1 MAMTTRTV
9 SGLAVTRSVVLLAAL
24 AFFLTPLI
32 AAASFG
38 FSLPGEGLT
47 LAPLQSAVQDISF
60 LPQIVVTLQLAFLTT
75 LLSTL
80 IMLPTLIFLH
90 IKSPRLLG
98 VAESVAVLP
107 YVVPAVALVSG
118 ANLFFRAAFPPFLVS
133 VYSLVPFYV
142 ILTMPLVFRA
152 LDTGIRALDVR
163 TLFETGTSLGAGWMR
178 VVFSLIL
185 PNMRIA
191 LLSAGLL
198 SVAFVFTE
206 FALANLLLHNTFPVF
221 IVSVGQNRPQ
231 SAAAL
236 SVVTILGTWLLMQ
249 ILSTAGRSR
258 SREDRVPED
267 ATPQGNQQ

>member
-1 MAMTTRTV
+1 MAVTVKAV
-9 SGLAVTRSVVLLAAL
+9 SGLAVARNAVMIGAL
-24 AFFLTPLI
+24 VFFLTPLV
-32 AAASFG
+32 AAAIFG

-47 LAPLQSAVQDISF
+47 LSPLLSAVRDVSF
-60 LPQIVVTLQLAFLTT
+60 LPQIIVTLQLALFTT
-75 LLSTL
+75 LLSIL

-98 VAESVAVLP
+98 LAESVAVLP

-163 TLFETGTSLGAGWMR
+163 TLFETGTSLGAGWLR
-178 VVFSLIL
+178 VIFSLIL
-185 PNMRIA
+185 PNMRVA

-221 IVSVGQNRPQ
+221 IVSVGQNRPP

-249 ILSTAGRSR
+249 LLSTASRSR
-258 SREDRVPED
+258 STGDHVPED
-267 ATPQGNQQ
+267 ATPQGNPK